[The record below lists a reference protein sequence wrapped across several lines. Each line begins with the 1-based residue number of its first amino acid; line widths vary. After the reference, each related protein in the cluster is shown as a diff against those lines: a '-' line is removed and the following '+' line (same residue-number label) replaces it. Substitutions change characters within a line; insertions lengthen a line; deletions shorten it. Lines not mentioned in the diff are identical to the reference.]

1 MSRKVKI
8 LIVDDS
14 ALVRNA
20 LSNVFATDDALEVI
34 GTANDPYEAAHEL
47 RKSVPDVITLDI
59 EMPKMDGLTFLRKLM
74 QQHPIP
80 VVVISTLTEKGTITA
95 LKALEYGAAGILAK
109 PKINTKEE
117 LERSSIELCRIVHAA
132 SRSNLTNLPIPN
144 TYKPPAQ
151 VPLENRSNKHVFA
164 LGASTGGTEALKKV
178 IQSLP
183 VDCPGVVV
191 VQHMPAGFTK
201 QFAQRLD
208 AECAVTVKEAENG
221 DRLHPGLVL
230 IAPGNQHMLLKKI
243 GFEYRVEV
251 KEGPL
256 VNRHMPSVDVLFKS
270 VARHAGMNAA
280 GALLTGMG
288 RDGAKGLLDMRNAG
302 AHTLAQDEESCVVF
316 GMPKEA
322 IKMGAAEKIVPLT
335 DVAATLLEMVS
346 RK

>member
-1 MSRKVKI
+1 LSRKVKI

-20 LSNVFATDDALEVI
+20 LTNAFATDEGLEVI
-34 GTANDPYEAAHEL
+34 ATANDPYEAAQEL
-47 RKSVPDVITLDI
+47 RKNVPDVITLDI

-80 VVVISTLTEKGTITA
+80 VVVISTLTERGTTTA

-109 PKINTKEE
+109 PKINTKVE
-117 LERSSIELCRIVHAA
+117 LERSSMELCRIVHAA
-132 SRSNLTNLPIPN
+132 SRSNLRNLPIPN
-144 TYKPPAQ
+144 TYKAPKR
-151 VPLENRSNKHVFA
+151 VPLENRSAKHVFA

-183 VDCPGVVV
+183 TDCPGVVI

-208 AECAVTVKEAENG
+208 EECAVSVKEAENG
-221 DRLHPGLVL
+221 ERLHPGQVL
-230 IAPGNQHMLLKKI
+230 IAPGNQHMLLKRV

-270 VARHAGMNAA
+270 VARHAGSNAA

-288 RDGAKGLLDMRNAG
+288 KDGAKGLLEMRQAG
-302 AHTLAQDEESCVVF
+302 AHTVAQSEESCVVF
-316 GMPKEA
+316 GMPREA
-322 IKMGAAEKIVPLT
+322 INLGAAEKIVPLT
-335 DVAATLLEMVS
+335 DVASTLLEMVS
-346 RK
+346 K